1 MSKSYY
7 KYPSFKDYS
16 RNYTRWAKRQ
26 ASKAVRHNWNV
37 ANGGNYKKIFPCYD
51 IFDYRS
57 TYYTDQEVLDSSYA
71 DAGKIYK
78 IPKKSLS
85 KNFRRES
92 IRYIIDQDRDN

>member
-26 ASKAVRHNWNV
+26 ASKAVRRNWNV
-37 ANGGNYKKIFPCYD
+37 SDGGNYKKIFSCYD
-51 IFDYRS
+51 IFDYRY
-57 TYYTDQEVLDSSYA
+57 TYYTDKEVFDSSFA
-71 DAGKIYK
+71 NEGEMYK

-85 KNFRRES
+85 KNFSGES
-92 IRYIIDQDRDN
+92 IRFFEIEN